1 MPITNTSTTKPK
13 RLASDL
19 APEDWIKAGFNAL
32 TESGPAGIKVDRLA
46 KALNISRGS
55 FYWHFKSAKALKQA
69 MLAYWVQ
76 VGTEDVILLAEGE
89 GQSALEKLTVLGQRI
104 SGPRDSDYG
113 GVLAESAIRD
123 WGRYDA
129 DVGQAVESVTR
140 KRLDYLRA
148 LFEELGLPNADAKT
162 RANLLYGAMIGL
174 EFLTAMEVADMETE
188 LSALMQ
194 MFVQLPTSST
204 ERGHDNE

>member
-1 MPITNTSTTKPK
+1 MTVPNSSTKPK
-13 RLASDL
+13 RLATDL
-19 APEDWIKAGFNAL
+19 SPEDWIKAGFTAL

-89 GQSALEKLTVLGQRI
+89 GQSALEKLMLLGQRI

-113 GVLAESAIRD
+113 GVLAENAIRD

-129 DVGQAVESVTR
+129 DVGQAVEAVTR
-140 KRLDYLRA
+140 KRLSYLGA
-148 LFEELGLPNADAKT
+148 LFEELGFSNTESKS
-162 RANLLYGAMIGL
+162 RANLLYSAMIGL
-174 EFLTAMEVADMETE
+174 EFLTAMDVADMESE
-188 LSALMQ
+188 LTTLMQ
-194 MFVQLPTSST
+194 MFVQPSPPIT
-204 ERGHDNE
+204 